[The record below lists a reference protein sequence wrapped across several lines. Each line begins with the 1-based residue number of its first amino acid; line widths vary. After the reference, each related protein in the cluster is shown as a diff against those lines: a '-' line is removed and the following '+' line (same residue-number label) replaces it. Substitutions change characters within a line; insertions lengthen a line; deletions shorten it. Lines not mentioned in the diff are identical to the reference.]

1 MQPITQAYVK
11 EHLPLRA
18 ARAHKGNFGR
28 VLVVAGSRRMCGA
41 GFLCAKSALTAGA
54 GLVYWALPA
63 SMQPTFAAA
72 LPEAITI
79 PLPENTEGEIDAS
92 AWELFPELCETYKP
106 SLLVAGPG
114 MGNSALLPL
123 LLKNT
128 SLPLIVDAD
137 ALNALARIAGWHA
150 AWPVERPAIF
160 TPHGM
165 EMSRL
170 LGEPVAA
177 NEQTRQAQVTALAQ
191 LSRGV
196 CLLKG
201 MPTLVAAQTPDK
213 IQLFENTT
221 GSQALAKAGS
231 GDVLSGVIAGL
242 WAQLGTAEGF
252 SLQTALQATVCAV
265 YLHGLAGELAAQTKS
280 TYSVL
285 ASDTLAQLPRA
296 FIQVQEGA

>member
-11 EHLPLRA
+11 EHLPIRA
-18 ARAHKGNFGR
+18 RHAHKGNFGR

-63 SMQPTFAAA
+63 SMQPVFAAA

-79 PLPENTEGEIDAS
+79 PLPENEQGELDANS
-92 AWELFPELCETYKP
+92 WELFPEICETYKP
-106 SLLVAGPG
+106 SLLVVGPG
-114 MGNSALLPL
+114 MGNSPLLPL
-123 LLKNT
+123 ILQNT
-128 SLPLIVDAD
+128 SLPLLVDAD
-137 ALNALARIAGWHA
+137 ALNALAHITAWHTQ
-150 AWPVERPAIF
+150 WPVERPAIF

-170 LGEPVAA
+170 LGEPVAVDNQA
-177 NEQTRQAQVTALAQ
+177 RQQQVTTLAQ

-201 MPTLVAAQTPDK
+201 MPTLVAAQTPEK
-213 IQLFENTT
+213 LYILENTT
-221 GSQALAKAGS
+221 GTPALAKAGS

-252 SLQTALQATVCAV
+252 SLRSALHATACAV
-265 YLHGLAGELAAQTKS
+265 YLHGLAGELAAQAKS
-280 TYSVL
+280 PYSVL